1 MKINTLLI
9 LSSLITL
16 SACSNDY
23 TPPKNIDGE
32 GIFKMTCAKCH
43 SPEPASQPLAIFN
56 LAPEN
61 ANASYIANKVHGGGM
76 TMPKFPNI
84 TGDKMQLLS
93 NYVLK
98 HNEKK

>member
-1 MKINTLLI
+1 MNFKTLLI
-9 LSSLITL
+9 LNTL
-16 SACSNDY
+16 LLTACSNDY

-43 SPEPASQPLAIFN
+43 SPEPSSQARAIFK

-61 ANASYIANKVHGGGM
+61 ANANYIANKVHSGGI

-93 NYVLK
+93 QYVLN